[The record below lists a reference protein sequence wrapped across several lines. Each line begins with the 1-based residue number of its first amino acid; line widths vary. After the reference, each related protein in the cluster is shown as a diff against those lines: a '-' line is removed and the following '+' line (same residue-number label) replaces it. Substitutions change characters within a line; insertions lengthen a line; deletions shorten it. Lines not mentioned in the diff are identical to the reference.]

1 MSLLDAAIQWVI
13 IVLAKNVSCEKLLDS
28 RFHNLAVLNLDVSGE
43 PLCPPDNTKVRLFSE
58 LTTNFAII
66 FKKS

>member
-1 MSLLDAAIQWVI
+1 MSLLKAAIQWIV

-28 RFHNLAVLNLDVSGE
+28 RFHNRLLFCFDVSGE
-43 PLCPPDNTKVRLFSE
+43 PLCPPDNTKVRLFLE